1 MPGNDFELVKKLLPI
16 IFVIDTSGSMSGT
29 YIASVNEAMEDT
41 LDTLKAVAEE
51 NADAEVLIGAL
62 SFSTGCKWLTNG
74 LLTSDDFYWNPV
86 DATGLTDLGAAL
98 DELNKKMSRSAFFA
112 NKVGYNRPVL
122 IFMTD
127 GFPNDDWEKAL
138 DRIKQNKWFV
148 NSIKVGIAIGAD
160 ADQDVLIKVI
170 GDREGLIEVN
180 NQVQL
185 KNMIKKISLSASKIG
200 SVSRPPEAGSAAKD
214 IVKDATSDEDDV
226 ITNFDDDNDQFGN
239 PVTPTSDTADT
250 SVPDPDGGW
259 DDGGW

>member
-1 MPGNDFELVKKLLPI
+1 MPGNDFEIVKKLLPI

-29 YIASVNEAMEDT
+29 YIASVNEAMKDT

-74 LLTSDDFYWNPV
+74 LLTSEDFFWNPV

-98 DELNKKMSRSAFFA
+98 DELNQKMSRSALFA

-122 IFMTD
+122 IFMSD
-127 GFPNDDWEKAL
+127 GFPGDDWEAAL
-138 DRIKQNKWFV
+138 TRINANKWFA
-148 NSIKVGIAIGAD
+148 NSIKVGIAIGDEAD
-160 ADQDVLIKVI
+160 RDVLAQVI

-180 NQVQL
+180 DQVQL
-185 KNMIKKISLSASKIG
+185 KNMIKAISLSASKIG
-200 SVSRPPEAGSAAKD
+200 SVSRPPEAGNAAKD
-214 IVKDATSDEDDV
+214 IIKDATSDQDDV
-226 ITNFDDDNDQFGN
+226 TTNFNDDDDQNGYY
-239 PVTPTSDTADT
+239 TT
-250 SVPDPDGGW
+250 PDPNPTPIDPPAGGW